1 MDTLV
6 VTSCLAANTHV
17 AGQAVTD
24 YIGRE
29 LGIKAEFVVDIH
41 WQERKRLLDS
51 GQIQLGWICGLL
63 YAMKAEQHDPQLELL
78 AAPVMRDP
86 RYQGQPVYYSD
97 VIVQRDSPFNSFDD
111 LKGVCWVYNEPGSY
125 SGYTVVCHHLVK
137 RDESLDYFGEV
148 LESGA
153 HLHSLQMLIDG
164 RADVAAIDSTILDY
178 EMQRRPALARK
189 LRVIETLGPS
199 PVPPWVISLKLP
211 QELRRRLRELLLAMH
226 TDPKGQAVLAS
237 GELSRFVSASDD
249 GYQILRDVAK
259 KARPVAQSA

>member
-1 MDTLV
+1 MDRLV
-6 VTSCLAANTHV
+6 VTSCLADNTHV
-17 AGQAVTD
+17 AGQAVTN
-24 YIGRE
+24 YIGQK

-41 WQERKRLLDS
+41 WQERKRLLDN

-63 YAMKAEQHDPQLELL
+63 YVMKADQHDPQLELL

-125 SGYTVVCHHLVK
+125 SGYTIVCHHLVK
-137 RDESLDYFGEV
+137 RDESLDFFGKV
-148 LESGA
+148 RKSGA
-153 HLHSLQMLIDG
+153 HLNSLQMLIDG
-164 RADVAAIDSTILDY
+164 RADVAAIDSTVLDY
-178 EMQRRPALARK
+178 EMRRRPTLARK

-211 QELRRRLRELLLAMH
+211 QELRSRLRELLLAMH
-226 TDPKGQAVLAS
+226 IDPEGQALLAN
-237 GELSRFVSASDD
+237 GEVSRFMSATDD
-249 GYQILRDVAK
+249 GYQSLRDVANE
-259 KARPVAQSA
+259 ARPVALTA